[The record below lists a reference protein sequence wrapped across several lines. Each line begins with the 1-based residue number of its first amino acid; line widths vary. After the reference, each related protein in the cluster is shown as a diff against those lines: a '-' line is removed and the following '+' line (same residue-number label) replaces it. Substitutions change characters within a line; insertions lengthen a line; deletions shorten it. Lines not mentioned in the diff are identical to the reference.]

1 MERFSNYSRIL
12 ATGAPAPLATVTVYF
27 PAGTLNIA
35 SIFSDNGVTPQ
46 ANPFTT
52 DSDGFF
58 GFYATSGDYDVR
70 ISGGGIVTP
79 YTWGAKHLSG
89 LASINGLTGEA
100 LTLAAGSPG
109 TDFAISAGG
118 PTITFNLPSASPANR
133 GLVTTGAQTFAGART
148 LAPPIPLNPGGSGL

>member
-79 YTWGAKHLSG
+79 YAGGAKHLSG
-89 LASINGLTGEA
+89 LATINGLTGDA
-100 LTLAAGSPG
+100 LTLAAGSAG
-109 TDFAISAGG
+109 TDFAISAAGS
-118 PTITFNLPSASPANR
+118 TITFNIPSASAANR
-133 GLVTTGAQTFAGART
+133 GLVTTGAQTFAGAKT
-148 LAPPIPLNPGGSGL
+148 FSTPIARDSGGTGL